1 MTCEKA
7 VITDVV
13 VTTPD
18 QTVTQALKVM
28 DDNRIRRLP
37 VIDEENHYL
46 GSISL
51 RTILRKLLPAAVT
64 MEEGLT
70 NLEFLRNADRDISGR
85 LDTLSR
91 KTVSEIMATEITKA
105 HLDTSLWEAIR
116 ILVYDNSPVP
126 VVDEATNKFI
136 GILTFQS
143 VLGELRRKHPDF
155 LG

>member
-28 DDNRIRRLP
+28 DDHRIRRLP
-37 VIDEENHYL
+37 VIDENRKYL

-70 NLEFLRNADRDISGR
+70 NLEFLRNADKDISDR
-85 LDTLSR
+85 LEVLSR
-91 KTVSEIMATEITKA
+91 KTVSEIMATEITCA
-105 HLDTSLWEAIR
+105 DMNTSLWEAIR
-116 ILVYDNSPVP
+116 ILVNDNSPVP
-126 VVDEATNKFI
+126 VIDENTKQFL

-143 VLGELRRKHPDF
+143 GF
-155 LG
+155 G

>member
-1 MTCEKA
+1 MSCENA

-37 VIDEENHYL
+37 VIDENRKYL

-70 NLEFLRNADRDISGR
+70 NLEFLRNADSDISDR
-85 LDTLSR
+85 LEILSR
-91 KTVSEIMATEITKA
+91 KTVSEIMATEITCA
-105 HLDTSLWEAIR
+105 DMGTSLWEAIR
-116 ILVYDNSPVP
+116 ILVNDNSPVP
-126 VVDEATNKFI
+126 VIDENTKQFL

-143 VLGELRRKHPDF
+143 VLGELRRKHPEH

>member
-1 MTCEKA
+1 MSCDKA
-7 VITDVV
+7 ILTDVV

-18 QTVTQALKVM
+18 QTVTQALKIM
-28 DDNRIRRLP
+28 DENRIRRLP
-37 VIDEENHYL
+37 VIDENRQYL

-64 MEEGLT
+64 MEEGIK
-70 NLEFLRNADRDISGR
+70 NLEFLRGADKDISDR
-85 LDTLSR
+85 LDVLSR
-91 KTVSEIMATEITKA
+91 KTVSEIMATEITRA
-105 HLDTSLWEAIR
+105 HTDTSLWEAIR

-126 VVDEATNKFI
+126 VVEEDTNKFV

-143 VLGELRRKHPDF
+143 VLEELRRKHPEH